1 MTYKRSEE
9 KGGRFMIEKVH
20 LFSMKPLN
28 GLIILEDFFQIYPE
42 ETEFKEDLPISE
54 RKYPLILEFQVDQ
67 EENYFRF
74 GSPKG
79 MGILDRIINEFVE
92 LITLVFKYFIWG
104 YEFIESLQQ
113 FSDQS
118 FRKAPKIGEP
128 EFFQNLRRIDRIVD
142 EILIP
147 EYWEDVIK
155 MYYSLES
162 EEKQIAR
169 KALRLFYD
177 GIKLEVEYPSFSFIS
192 MISLIENLINFY
204 CKEVKIKHCKQCGQ
218 QMFEVGK
225 KFLLFTQKFLGKN
238 DAGHKKYLNKLYGLR
253 SSIVHQ
259 GMLLLSDERFLT
271 GAHEIDPE
279 KDDYWDR
286 INTTLI
292 TRSILINW
300 IMSEDKLF

>member
-1 MTYKRSEE
+1 
-9 KGGRFMIEKVH
+9 MIEKVH

-54 RKYPLILEFQVDQ
+54 RIYPLILEFQVDQ

-155 MYYSLES
+155 IYYSLES

-169 KALRLFYD
+169 KALKLFYD